1 MNDLNQLPALLLPWY
16 EKKKRDLPWRKD
28 KDPYHVWLSEIMLQQ
43 TRVEA
48 VVGYYHRFLSAL
60 PTIRSLA
67 ETDEET
73 LLKLWE
79 GLGYYNRARNLQKAA
94 QVIVQQHGGTFPK
107 TFDAIRALPG
117 IGPYTA
123 GAIGSI
129 CFDLPTPAVDG
140 NVLRV
145 FTRYCEDGANID
157 KQSTKAAVAQAL
169 RPVYRSPNCGAMTQA
184 LMELG
189 ATVCVP
195 NGAPK
200 CESCP
205 LNASCKANRNA
216 TWMFYPVRDEK
227 KARKT
232 VFKTVLILQCGDRFA
247 IRKRPKTGLLASLW
261 EFPNTDVL
269 QTEQSLPDNA
279 AQHAL
284 TLAAQLGAQPTDLVL
299 QTGYTHIFTHVEW
312 HMTGYLIRCRKMP
325 DGFLWVT
332 KEQLEHEYALPS
344 AFRPFWELVAEE

>member
-1 MNDLNQLPALLLPWY
+1 MSDLKRLPALLLPWY
-16 EKKKRDLPWRKD
+16 EREKRDLPWRKD

-48 VVGYYHRFLSAL
+48 VIGYYRRFLDTL
-60 PTIRSLA
+60 PTIKALA

-94 QVIVQQHGGTFPK
+94 KVIAQQHGGVFPN
-107 TFDAIRALPG
+107 TYDAIRALPG

-145 FTRYCEDGANID
+145 FTRYCESGLNID
-157 KQSTKAAVAQAL
+157 KQSTKAAVEDAL

-205 LNASCKANRNA
+205 LRGECKANKNGS
-216 TWMFYPVRDEK
+216 WMFYPVRDAK
-227 KARKT
+227 KARKL
-232 VFKTVLILQCGDRFA
+232 VFKTVLVLQCGDRFA

-261 EFPNTDVL
+261 EFPNADVAP
-269 QTEQSLPDNA
+269 TEQAVPDAA
-279 AQHAL
+279 AQNAL
-284 TLAAQLGAQPTDLVL
+284 TMAQQLGASPTDLVL

-344 AFRPFWELVAEE
+344 AFRPFWDVAAGE

>member
-48 VVGYYHRFLSAL
+48 VVGYYRRFLSAL

-107 TFDAIRALPG
+107 TYDAIRALPG

-145 FTRYCEDGANID
+145 FTRYCEDSANID

-189 ATVCVP
+189 ATICVP

-205 LNASCKANRNA
+205 LKASCKANRNA

-232 VFKTVLILQCGDRFA
+232 VFKTVLILQCGERFA

-261 EFPNTDVL
+261 EFPNADVAP
-269 QTEQSLPDNA
+269 TEQTVPDAA

-325 DGFLWVT
+325 DGFHWVT

>member
-1 MNDLNQLPALLLPWY
+1 
-16 EKKKRDLPWRKD
+16 
-28 KDPYHVWLSEIMLQQ
+28 
-43 TRVEA
+43 
-48 VVGYYHRFLSAL
+48 
-60 PTIRSLA
+60 
-67 ETDEET
+67 
-73 LLKLWE
+73 
-79 GLGYYNRARNLQKAA
+79 
-94 QVIVQQHGGTFPK
+94 
-107 TFDAIRALPG
+107 
-117 IGPYTA
+117 
-123 GAIGSI
+123 
-129 CFDLPTPAVDG
+129 
-140 NVLRV
+140 
-145 FTRYCEDGANID
+145 
-157 KQSTKAAVAQAL
+157 
-169 RPVYRSPNCGAMTQA
+169 
-184 LMELG
+184 MELG

>member
-184 LMELG
+184 LMEL
-189 ATVCVP
+189 A

-232 VFKTVLILQCGDRFA
+232 VFKTVLILQCGERFA

-269 QTEQSLPDNA
+269 QTEQSLPDKA

>member
-1 MNDLNQLPALLLPWY
+1 MSDLKRLPALLLPWY
-16 EKKKRDLPWRKD
+16 EREKRDLPWRKD

-48 VVGYYHRFLSAL
+48 VVGYYQRFLAAL
-60 PTIRSLA
+60 PTIKALA

-94 QVIVQQHGGTFPK
+94 QVIGQQHGGVFPQ
-107 TFDAIRALPG
+107 TYDAIRALPG
-117 IGPYTA
+117 VGPYTA

-145 FTRYCEDGANID
+145 FTRYCEDGGNID
-157 KQSTKAAVAQAL
+157 KQSTKTAVEDAL
-169 RPVYRSPNCGAMTQA
+169 RPVYRSPDCGKMTQA

-205 LNASCKANRNA
+205 LKENCKANKNG
-216 TWMFYPVRDEK
+216 TWMFYPVRDAK
-227 KARKT
+227 KARKI
-232 VFKTVLILQCGDRFA
+232 VFKTVLILQCGERFA
-247 IRKRPKTGLLASLW
+247 IRKRAKTGLLASLW
-261 EFPNTDVL
+261 EFPNADVPPT
-269 QTEQSLPDNA
+269 QQAVPDTA

-284 TLAAQLGAQPTDLVL
+284 TLAATLGASPTDLVL
-299 QTGYTHIFTHVEW
+299 QTGYTHVFTHVEW

-325 DGFLWVT
+325 DDFLWVT
-332 KEQLEHEYALPS
+332 KAQLEHEYALPS
-344 AFRPFWELVAEE
+344 AFKPFWELVAGE